1 ALSRCAFVY
10 RILVMRKISPRFR
23 PHPQI
28 AKQQNWGRDALAKV
42 NTTPHNE
49 NEADQQ
55 TGRPAL
61 YDNAIPTDYNH
72 NLGVQKGWIGT

>member
-1 ALSRCAFVY
+1 MVALPAHRKPQTAY
-10 RILVMRKISPRFR
+10 RNSQTTKL
-23 PHPQI
+23 
-28 AKQQNWGRDALAKV
+28 GRDALAKV

-61 YDNAIPTDYNH
+61 YDKAIPTDYNH
-72 NLGVQKGWIGT
+72 NLGVQKGWIGTYEVTLV

>member
-1 ALSRCAFVY
+1 MLEWWLY
-10 RILVMRKISPRFR
+10 LHTENPTPPIE
-23 PHPQI
+23 I

-49 NEADQQ
+49 NKADQQ